1 MKKKIMA
8 SLLIIGVIVISV
20 IIIVLV
26 YPYVTKPKLPDLPV
40 TLPPKY
46 EKVELKTGESAMV
59 KGNLIKLISIERAEE
74 TVTIEVYNETMAKPL
89 VVSLN
94 PRGDERAFKMDKKTA
109 IFPASIK
116 DDRVT
121 FLVETL
127 PS

>member
-1 MKKKIMA
+1 MKRIMA
-8 SLLIIGVIVISV
+8 LVLILIGVAV
-20 IIIVLV
+20 IIIAFV
-26 YPYVTKPKLPDLPV
+26 YPYITDITGPPRD
-40 TLPPKY
+40 LPPKY
-46 EKVELKTGESAMV
+46 EEVELKIGDSAMV
-59 KGNLIKLISIERAEE
+59 KGNLIKLISIEKAKG

-94 PRGDERAFKMDKKTA
+94 PRGEERAFNVDKKTA
-109 IFPASIK
+109 IFPLSIK